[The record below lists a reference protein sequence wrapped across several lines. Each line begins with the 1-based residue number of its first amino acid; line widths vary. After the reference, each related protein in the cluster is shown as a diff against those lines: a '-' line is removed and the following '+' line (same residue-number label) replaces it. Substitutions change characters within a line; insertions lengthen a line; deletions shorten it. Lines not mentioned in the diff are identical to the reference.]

1 MSQTYYKMKTTDAFA
16 QGVNLIETIIEKM
29 DGLNEWRRRFIS
41 DVLMLFLTVRGR
53 VNFLQLGRYGQYD
66 ESTYRNGFEKD
77 FDFLSFNQHLIENQC
92 GTERILGFDPSYIS
106 KSGKRT
112 PGLGYFYSGVAGR
125 YKKGLEI
132 GSIAVIDLQQN
143 TAYHLEAIQTPSAN
157 KTLLAEGQTL
167 IDHYANVIVQRADKM
182 KQISSTLVVDAYFT
196 KSKFIDAVKD
206 KAGLEVVG
214 RMRDDAN
221 ARYLFLGKT
230 PQGRGRPKQYDGKI
244 DVNKIDKRR
253 IPKVYENDSMRIYS
267 AVVNSV
273 GLTRNIKLAYTE
285 FLDPHGQVI
294 TRKLFFSTDLDMPGH
309 EIIRCYRA
317 RFQMEF
323 LFRDAKQFIGLQ
335 HCQARSS
342 KKIHFHINASLTAAS
357 LAKTMQRTNINKTQ
371 RIQYSPTDIKTE
383 LFNYSLLNRILSI
396 YPIDLNIK
404 INTNIIRSILNFGK
418 IAA

>member
-1 MSQTYYKMKTTDAFA
+1 MKTTDAFA

-404 INTNIIRSILNFGK
+404 INTNIMRSILNFGK

>member
-1 MSQTYYKMKTTDAFA
+1 MFQTYYKMKTTDAFA
-16 QGVNLIETIIEKM
+16 QGVNLIGTIIEKM

-167 IDHYANVIVQRADKM
+167 IDHYANIIVQRADKM

>member
-1 MSQTYYKMKTTDAFA
+1 MKTTDAFA
-16 QGVNLIETIIEKM
+16 QGVNLIGTIIEKM

-167 IDHYANVIVQRADKM
+167 IDHYANIIVRRADKM

-273 GLTRNIKLAYTE
+273 GLARNIKLAYTE

-404 INTNIIRSILNFGK
+404 INTNMMRSILNFGK